1 MALSIS
7 TDDVARAAAL
17 RRMKALPLGL
27 LVAAGVIFAIAWYFE
42 KQPNSPAVW
51 GFVRAAAEA
60 GMVGGLADW
69 FAVTALFRR
78 PMGLPIPHTAI
89 IPTKKDQLGASLGEF
104 VRRNFLNPDVV
115 SARVTTIDP
124 ALRLGRYLQ
133 QPAARDRVVSEA
145 AALATAGVQSIDD
158 ADAQLIVRNLLFE
171 QAAAYAWAP
180 PAGRLLGAVVADRN
194 HEPAVD
200 ALFRILRDWVVEHE
214 QLIVDLVAE
223 RGPAQNFFL
232 ARAAHEAVGR
242 RAYLEL
248 KTWLD
253 EAVNNP
259 RSSVRQAVDRWLAET
274 AVRLRED
281 PDLIARVELFKQRV
295 LASPE
300 THEAVASVWPT
311 TKRIVL
317 ESLADPE
324 SELRRRATDW
334 VAAAADRLT
343 DDDDFRSTVNRRIS
357 AGAAYLAE
365 RYGDEVA
372 DLISDTVERW
382 DATEASERIELQ
394 VGRDLQFIRI
404 NGTVVGALAG
414 LVIHTV
420 GTVILG

>member
-42 KQPNSPAVW
+42 KQPDSSAVW

-89 IPTKKDQLGASLGEF
+89 IPTKKDQLGASLGAF

-115 SARVTTIDP
+115 SARVATIDP

-145 AALATAGVQSIDD
+145 ATLATAGVQSIDD

-194 HEPAVD
+194 HETPVD
-200 ALFRILRDWVVEHE
+200 ALVRILRDWVVEHE